1 MKWLAALVLVLA
13 AFFTS
18 ANPVLASGHCIDAD
32 SHVEYIVDSMPMGE
46 IAETITGDELKI
58 FLAAFNATPPVTEYR
73 GDRLVIIAS
82 EIMPSRVYGALMAG
96 DCAVF
101 GGIMQIETLRKY
113 KLGIPITPI
122 GWAI

>member
-1 MKWLAALVLVLA
+1 MVLVLA

-18 ANPVLASGHCIDAD
+18 VPLAFAGGHCIDAD

-58 FLAAFNATPPVTEYR
+58 FLAAFNATPPVTEHA